1 MSLAICRCDDC
12 LLEITDTWADLIL
25 WKDKLSPIQ
34 ADDGDEDLK
43 DQGAEPTQHPAPLVV
58 PDSLVRSKSLN
69 DIRQPSRRKR
79 KPPIAPDPST
89 AAGNELRSLP
99 ANIILAVE
107 QQNGLSRKVRT
118 PILSPLHCLCCI
130 KTLEKQMIL
139 LDLNHLDRGDH
150 EGETSLRF
158 YRIKSISFGMHEES
172 MLRAGHV
179 PNSEKDCKEITLKVE
194 SFYISI

>member
-130 KTLEKQMIL
+130 KTS
-139 LDLNHLDRGDH
+139 R
-150 EGETSLRF
+150 
-158 YRIKSISFGMHEES
+158 
-172 MLRAGHV
+172 
-179 PNSEKDCKEITLKVE
+179 
-194 SFYISI
+194 